1 MHTRKKNILKAMHL
15 TLKYLN
21 PRGLRDNEKIE
32 LAMNIQEILE
42 KFNIDEPFTIIP
54 NELIVKRFNNK
65 LFYKL
70 WRNET
75 RRCLYGK

>member
-1 MHTRKKNILKAMHL
+1 
-15 TLKYLN
+15 
-21 PRGLRDNEKIE
+21 
-32 LAMNIQEILE
+32 MNVQEILE
-42 KFNIDEPFTIIP
+42 KFNIDEAFTIIP

-70 WRNET
+70 WQNET